1 MYYIYICMYLCMY
14 VSFGIYSKLIDGTN
28 RFRKAHSPTAQHNPR
43 AVSPKKHLIQKI
55 EIENSVLFLGFIINL
70 RTVFVSVNPSLF
82 FASYLFCFPYRLLL
96 CVVLIIFDVLL
107 HRQIRP
113 SFLCGIILFQ
123 NILINSLCCLHKTK
137 TRTTSANSHV
147 CVCVLCVNTYIC

>member
-1 MYYIYICMYLCMY
+1 MYLCMY

-82 FASYLFCFPYRLLL
+82 FFVF
-96 CVVLIIFDVLL
+96 
-107 HRQIRP
+107 
-113 SFLCGIILFQ
+113 ILF
-123 NILINSLCCLHKTK
+123 SL
-137 TRTTSANSHV
+137 
-147 CVCVLCVNTYIC
+147 

>member
-82 FASYLFCFPYRLLL
+82 LLRIYSVFLIDFCFVSFSLFLTYYCTGRFGRLFCVALYYFRIFLLIASVA
-96 CVVLIIFDVLL
+96 CIKQKQEQ
-107 HRQIRP
+107 HPPIRM
-113 SFLCGIILFQ
+113 
-123 NILINSLCCLHKTK
+123 
-137 TRTTSANSHV
+137 
-147 CVCVLCVNTYIC
+147 CVCACYA